1 MERRQ
6 TVRILRVIQRRYLIA
21 VAAAV
26 SLLLAAC
33 SSAASTSG
41 GAAAAVANS
50 PSTAAKSAP
59 VTIKVSYLPVSD
71 SAALF
76 LAQKLGYFAKNGILV
91 DPTLLF
97 TGADTI
103 PALVRGDVDIAAG
116 GPSAGLFNAIGQT
129 PGSIMIVG
137 SMVTAS
143 STPAQAGALNNVT
156 GIYVRKD
163 LFASGAINSAAKLV
177 GKTVYLPSLGDQN
190 EYYLYLY
197 LKENGIALSK
207 VHIGVL
213 SGDAVTEADAGFRG
227 KRIDAALE
235 APPVAQTE
243 VKDGISV
250 PLFTSE
256 QVDPN
261 AELAVWQANAA
272 FVKAHPAAIVGFLK
286 ALGEANQY
294 YDTALRDGPQS
305 SQYKTVISTVAS
317 FLKLPA
323 SEVNLGPG
331 LTTTLNVSDLTNI
344 ANFYALEGYVPKGDI
359 QPASVYVNSSY
370 LTQAGQ

>member
-1 MERRQ
+1 MERRH
-6 TVRILRVIQRRYLIA
+6 TVHILQVIQRRYLIA
-21 VAAAV
+21 GAVAV
-26 SLLLAAC
+26 SLMLAAC
-33 SSAASTSG
+33 SSAASTSSSA
-41 GAAAAVANS
+41 GADNS

-76 LAQKLGYFAKNGILV
+76 LAQKLGYFASNGVVV

-116 GPSAGLFNAIGQT
+116 GPSAGLFNAIGQS

-143 STPAQAGALNNVT
+143 STPAQGGTLNNVT

-163 LFASGAINSAAKLV
+163 LFSSGAINSAVKLV

-197 LKENGIALSK
+197 LKKNGIALSK

-256 QVDPN
+256 QVDPS

-286 ALGEANQY
+286 ALNEANQY
-294 YDTALRDGPQS
+294 YDTALSDGPQS

-323 SEVNLGPG
+323 SEINLGPG
-331 LTTTLNVSDLTNI
+331 LTTALNVSDLTNI
-344 ANFYALEGYVPKGDI
+344 ANFYALEGYVSKGMI

>member
-1 MERRQ
+1 MEHRH
-6 TVRILRVIQRRYLIA
+6 TVHIMRVIQRRYLIA
-21 VAAAV
+21 LVAA
-26 SLLLAAC
+26 LGLTLAAC
-33 SSAASTSG
+33 SSAASGSSSSGGSTSSA
-41 GAAAAVANS
+41 GAAAS
-50 PSTAAKSAP
+50 SAP

-76 LAQKLGYFAKNGILV
+76 LAQKLGYFAKEGVVV

-116 GPSAGLFNAIGQT
+116 GPSAGLFNAIGQS
-129 PGSIMIVG
+129 PGSIVIVG
-137 SMVTAS
+137 SMTTAT
-143 STPAQAGALNNVT
+143 STPTKSGMLANVT

-163 LFASGAINSAAKLV
+163 LYSAGTIDSAATLV
-177 GKTVYLPSLGDQN
+177 GNTVYLPSLGDQN

-197 LKENGIALSK
+197 LKRSGIALSK

-213 SGDAVTEADAGFRG
+213 SGDAVTEADAGFRA

-235 APPVAQTE
+235 APPVAQQE
-243 VKDGISV
+243 VKEGISV
-250 PLFTSE
+250 PLFTAE
-256 QVDPN
+256 QVDPD

-272 FVKAHPAAIVGFLK
+272 FAKAHPAAIVGFLK
-286 ALGEANQY
+286 ALNEANQY
-294 YDTALRDGPQS
+294 YDTALLQGPQS
-305 SQYKTVISTVAS
+305 TQYQTVVSAVAS
-317 FLKLPA
+317 FLKVPA

-331 LTTTLNVSDLTNI
+331 LTTALNVTDLTNI
-344 ANFYALEGYVPKGDI
+344 ANFYVLAGYVPKSSI

-370 LTQAGQ
+370 LTQAGS